1 MINKKII
8 SMTTAKIVTMIS
20 KMIED
25 NYREKRNNDNKV
37 IKIIK

>member
-1 MINKKII
+1 
-8 SMTTAKIVTMIS
+8 MTTAKIVTMIS